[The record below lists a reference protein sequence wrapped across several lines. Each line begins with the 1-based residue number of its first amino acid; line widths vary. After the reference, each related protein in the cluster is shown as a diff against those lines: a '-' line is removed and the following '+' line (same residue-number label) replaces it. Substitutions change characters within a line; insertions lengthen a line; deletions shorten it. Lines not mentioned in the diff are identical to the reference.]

1 MRTLAVA
8 PEPFHPPCTLSTR
21 YRKRFGELQQDALTK
36 VFKGG
41 LSEQEKYIFSDFV
54 FSITIFV
61 IAIYEF
67 SDSRKTRVLIRT
79 YHPRIGMRMDRDDR
93 RVWNGQ
99 VFILNSNGAPF
110 TFTRRP
116 RLNGGGLVAPLSVS
130 DADFMAGRNLR

>member
-1 MRTLAVA
+1 M
-8 PEPFHPPCTLSTR
+8 
-21 YRKRFGELQQDALTK
+21 TK
-36 VFKGG
+36 VFKGE

-99 VFILNSNGAPF
+99 VFIPNSNGAL
-110 TFTRRP
+110 FTRRP
-116 RLNGGGLVAPLSVS
+116 RLNGGGLVATLSVS